1 MCRCVYVNTDANA
14 LIKELVVS
22 SSTAQP
28 SILPQGMNSLFAEQ
42 NYSSSSYQK
51 LLEWNESIVS
61 NMSAPNPYMY
71 NVDLNSCFL
80 LTQLVWVGQKTD
92 YICLVSQ
99 GHTRS
104 GPYKVRAT
112 MELQPVMAPC
122 SHRTINGAQIW
133 HLTRA
138 IVPQK
143 HMRHQTTHKNQPQ
156 STHWAL
162 PNNQP
167 SAPKIKQRCHGSTP
181 TTNQMVSDQHRCP
194 KEHLAAPH
202 FPLPPVF

>member
-1 MCRCVYVNTDANA
+1 MCVNTYANA
-14 LIKELVVS
+14 LINELVAS

-42 NYSSSSYQK
+42 TYGSSSYQK
-51 LLEWNESIVS
+51 HNFWSGMNRLSPICLHQI
-61 NMSAPNPYMY
+61 PTY
-71 NVDLNSCFL
+71 LNSCFL
-80 LTQLVWVGQKTD
+80 LTQLVWVGQETD

-133 HLTRA
+133 HLTR
-138 IVPQK
+138 Q
-143 HMRHQTTHKNQPQ
+143 
-156 STHWAL
+156 
-162 PNNQP
+162 
-167 SAPKIKQRCHGSTP
+167 
-181 TTNQMVSDQHRCP
+181 
-194 KEHLAAPH
+194 
-202 FPLPPVF
+202 